1 MQRLAVPPAA
11 QQRTSDLAGD
21 IVTLAAMEG
30 VACPVLAL
38 AAALVLQS
46 MAYGILVGLEEP
58 AEAVMTEPA
67 PPPLAKRLSEAEE
80 LVQAAREWHSPEEAL
95 FLLAAAA
102 KIQAHRILVDWEID
116 PWMEGPERN

>member
-1 MQRLAVPPAA
+1 MLAASPEPFAYYTVCRGGKCVLLFEGFCGFCGGGGSLQRLAVPPAA

-58 AEAVMTEPA
+58 AEAVM
-67 PPPLAKRLSEAEE
+67 
-80 LVQAAREWHSPEEAL
+80 
-95 FLLAAAA
+95 
-102 KIQAHRILVDWEID
+102 
-116 PWMEGPERN
+116 